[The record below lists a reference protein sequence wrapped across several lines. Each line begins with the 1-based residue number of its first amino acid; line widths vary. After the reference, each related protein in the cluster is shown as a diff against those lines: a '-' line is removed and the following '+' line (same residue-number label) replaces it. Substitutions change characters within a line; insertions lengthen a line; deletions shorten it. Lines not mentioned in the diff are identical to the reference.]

1 MSIAPIGYETMKQFF
16 KEKTVKQF
24 GVKAYSQ
31 PIIAFTANTD
41 FDLEPL

>member
-1 MSIAPIGYETMKQFF
+1 MSITPIGYETVKQFF
-16 KEKTVKQF
+16 KGETVKQF

-31 PIIAFTANTD
+31 PIIAFIANTD